1 MNKIIKQIQ
10 GNIIRNAES
19 GYQEASTCA
28 TVGARKVPSGIFCV
42 PSHYLHN
49 IILLLKDTSNQQLVS
64 NLRKLIP
71 SFLEKRNI
79 HIYFIIIRKIDP

>member
-28 TVGARKVPSGIFCV
+28 TVGAQKVP
-42 PSHYLHN
+42 
-49 IILLLKDTSNQQLVS
+49 
-64 NLRKLIP
+64 
-71 SFLEKRNI
+71 
-79 HIYFIIIRKIDP
+79 